1 MLLSIMLFMAREKK
15 CISLPSCKLHK
26 KLVAVMYME
35 QISHSSYSVYA
46 FSNLS
51 PSISSCC
58 VYEQISHSS
67 YRVYAFSNLSPAI
80 SIC

>member
-1 MLLSIMLFMAREKK
+1 
-15 CISLPSCKLHK
+15 
-26 KLVAVMYME
+26 MYME